1 MSRGGY
7 TLTHFYVILTSYDW
21 TNYCNYNLNNILGI
35 LQRNRN
41 SVYIDEQNKAEDNGR
56 RWK

>member
-1 MSRGGY
+1 M
-7 TLTHFYVILTSYDW
+7 THFYVILTMYDW
-21 TNYCNYNLNNILGI
+21 TNYRNYNLNNILGI